1 MREILFKAKTRDN
14 GEWIEGQ
21 LAYFFN
27 NKETPYIMPNC
38 YFGTKELGEYD
49 ENDEPIISNNEIA
62 LGGFIAVQPETV
74 SQFTGF
80 LDENGEKIFE
90 GDILNCTDVYNDEPF
105 KTTVRF
111 KDGGFLVDCYGCD
124 YDITCIGFLD
134 DEIKLEIV
142 GNIHEELKETK

>member
-1 MREILFKAKTRDN
+1 MREILFKGKRVDN
-14 GEWIEGQ
+14 GKWIEGN
-21 LAYFFN
+21 LVREDLIIESVIGYDDN
-27 NKETPYIMPNC
+27 DGTVEYISC
-38 YFGTKELGEYD
+38 KRVL
-49 ENDEPIISNNEIA
+49 
-62 LGGFIAVQPETV
+62 PETV

-80 LDENGEKIFE
+80 LDENGKKIFE